1 MKISKKKYFGL
12 LFYTAVLNEIFFLF
26 YLIFGAGQKS
36 IPIYIIVYFESFLV
50 FLAGYFIL
58 KYLKYNENQTS
69 KSSSNKFLLWFAS
82 LIDFKEKDLT
92 PIKFVLLI
100 LISGLVFRFTLISTE
115 PSTSNDVYR
124 YLWEGKVIA
133 NGFNPYVLSPDN
145 SSLKNL
151 NDNVYQKVTYK
162 NIPAIYPP
170 ASQLVFTISHFV
182 FGESLTGLKIIYLI
196 FELFTMIFLLKLLL
210 LKKKKLYLL
219 ILYAWLPLPI
229 MEYFINAHLDVI
241 GLTFFIMFL
250 FYIEKE
256 KIWISSFTFA
266 LAFLSKL
273 FPIILFPL
281 VVKKLGIRKSLI
293 FTGIFLFVSLIFYIP
308 FVYNDI
314 HILTA
319 LTNYLSNWEFNGSV
333 YQILKIFFINT
344 KIVHLLC
351 GILLVVSVLII
362 SFRYKNFINAVVAAI
377 ICFFI
382 FNSTL
387 YPWYLGWL
395 AILNPFVEFY
405 SILSL
410 LFTINFSNFTPMAA
424 VWHEYRWVLIVEYV
438 PFYLLLLW
446 DLFEN
451 KIIFKKSNLL
461 KD

>member
-12 LFYTAVLNEIFFLF
+12 LLYAAVLNEIFFLF
-26 YLIFGAGQKS
+26 YLIFGGGEKS
-36 IPIYIIVYFESFLV
+36 IPIYIIVYFESFLI

-58 KYLKYNENQTS
+58 KYLKCIDDQTS
-69 KSSSNKFLLWFAS
+69 ESSSNKFLLWFAQ
-82 LIDFKEKDLT
+82 LIDFKEKDFTSLK
-92 PIKFVLLI
+92 IVLII
-100 LISGLVFRFTLISTE
+100 LFSGLVFRITFISTE

-133 NGFNPYVLSPDN
+133 NGYNPYVLSPDN
-145 SSLKNL
+145 SSLKSL
-151 NDNVYQKVTYK
+151 QDNVYHKVTYK

-170 ASQLVFTISHFV
+170 ASQVVFTISHFV
-182 FGESLTGLKIIYLI
+182 FGESLIGLKIIYLV
-196 FELFTMIFLLKLLL
+196 FELITMIFLLKLLL

-219 ILYAWLPLPI
+219 FLYAWLPLPI

-241 GLTFFIMFL
+241 GLTFFIMYL
-250 FYIEKE
+250 FYLEKE
-256 KIWISSFTFA
+256 NIWISSITFA

-273 FPIILFPL
+273 FPIILIPL
-281 VVKKLGIRKSLI
+281 IVKKLGIKKSI
-293 FTGIFLFVSLIFYIP
+293 FFTGIFFLVSLIFYIP
-308 FVYNDI
+308 FIYNDF

-333 YQILKIFFINT
+333 YQILKIFIINT
-344 KIVHLLC
+344 KTVHIIC
-351 GILLVVSVLII
+351 GILLITSILII
-362 SFRYKNFINAVVAAI
+362 SFKYKNFLNAAI
-377 ICFFI
+377 GVMICFFA
-382 FNSTL
+382 FSSTL

-395 AILNPFVEFY
+395 AVLNPFVEFY
-405 SILSL
+405 SVLSL
-410 LFTINFSNFTPMAA
+410 LFTINFSNFTPLAA

-451 KIIFKKSNLL
+451 KIIFRKSNFL